1 MKKGFTLVELLA
13 VLIILGL
20 IIVIAIPS
28 YTQIYTSIKRS
39 NMQSKVT
46 EVETAALKY
55 GNLIKDDIKN
65 AEGNCKTIKVATLIE
80 KGYIVSEDDVE
91 AVIYDPT
98 DNSALDGDI
107 YLCYCKSKMDIT
119 ANYVVPFNAY
129 KVYHEGDT
137 VIHNNKLYE
146 CLNDYTDIHNKD
158 GAPGIFG
165 TNDNGKAYFKE
176 LPC

>member
-28 YTQIYTSIKRS
+28 YTQIYSSIKRS

-65 AEGNCKTIKVATLIE
+65 AKGNCKTIKVATLIE
-80 KGYIVSEDDVE
+80 KGYITSEDDVE

-119 ANYVVPFNAY
+119 ANYAIPFNAY
-129 KVYHEGDT
+129 KIYHEGDT

-146 CLNDYTDIHNKD
+146 CLNDYTDIHNKN

-165 TNDNGKAYFKE
+165 TNDDGKAYFKE
-176 LPC
+176 LTC